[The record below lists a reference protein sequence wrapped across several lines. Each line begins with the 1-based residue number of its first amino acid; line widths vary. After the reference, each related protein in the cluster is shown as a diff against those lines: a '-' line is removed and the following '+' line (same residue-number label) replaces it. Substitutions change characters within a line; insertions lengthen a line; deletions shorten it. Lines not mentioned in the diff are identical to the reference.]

1 MVGCKSVHQ
10 LEILKL
16 PGLLDAVW
24 NQIADWVMLLIVLL
38 KNVHKY
44 AVCAS
49 SKTLRGEKQR
59 P

>member
-1 MVGCKSVHQ
+1 MHQ